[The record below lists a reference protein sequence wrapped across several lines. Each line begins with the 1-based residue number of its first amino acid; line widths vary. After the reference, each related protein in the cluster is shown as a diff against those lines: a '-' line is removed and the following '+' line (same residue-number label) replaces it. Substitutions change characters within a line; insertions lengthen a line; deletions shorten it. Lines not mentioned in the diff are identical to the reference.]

1 MGRQNQ
7 TRGTSNWDS
16 AKAGLRGVV
25 DSAPFGLGDYT
36 PAVVNAIID
45 AAHGKAFQ
53 SAFDRRL
60 NAEHAQNRY
69 DESVHPYARLAGKAA
84 GTLAQTAVPG
94 LALAKAVSAP
104 RMAVATRLMA
114 SEAGKLAGIGAGV
127 GVGTQGVGDVLRGKR
142 GSLGEYA
149 GSAIGGAAGVAAAL
163 AGKPHY
169 VGAVSGGVSAGVQDL
184 LDHGTGS
191 RQDLVRLASKVSTGA
206 ADGNVALLPGFGIM
220 RSIERLAPKKK
231 GQIGEMLAR
240 QRTRL
245 RGESVERGPP
255 RQYLRGGGYTVPDH
269 RVRTAAGDGIVEAKF
284 GASHAKKGLSRA
296 QTAARAQYGDLY
308 RVDHFLPRD
317 VLAGASV
324 PTGSI
329 LYQLRQG
336 NRSDRP
342 VKKGK

>member
-1 MGRQNQ
+1 MNRSSG
-7 TRGTSNWDS
+7 WES
-16 AKAGLRGVV
+16 AKAGLRGAV
-25 DSAPFGLGDYT
+25 DSAPLDLGDYI

-45 AAHGKAFQ
+45 ASHGKSFQ
-53 SAFDRRL
+53 TAFDRRFK
-60 NAEHAQNRY
+60 AEKAQNRY
-69 DESVHPYARLAGKAA
+69 DAAVHPHARVLGKAV
-84 GTLAQTAVPG
+84 GTGAQIAVPG
-94 LALAKAVSAP
+94 FALATATRAP
-104 RMAVATRLMA
+104 RMAVATRLLA

-169 VGAVSGGVSAGVQDL
+169 VGAVSGGISAGVQDL
-184 LDHGTGS
+184 LDQGVRS
-191 RQDLVRLASKVSTGA
+191 QQDLVRLAGRVRSGA
-206 ADGNVALLPGFGIM
+206 VDGNVALLPGFGIM
-220 RSIERLAPKKK
+220 RSIDRLAPKKK
-231 GQIGEMLAR
+231 GKVGEMLAR

-245 RGESVERGPP
+245 RGESVEQGPP

-269 RVRTAAGDGIVEAKF
+269 RVRTAAGIGIVEAKF

-296 QTAARAQYGDLY
+296 QTRAKTQYGDLY

-317 VLAGASV
+317 FMAGASV
-324 PTGSI
+324 PAGSI
-329 LYQLRQG
+329 LHQFRQG

>member
-1 MGRQNQ
+1 MGRHNQ
-7 TRGTSNWDS
+7 ARGTSNWDS

-25 DSAPFGLGDYT
+25 DSVPFGLGDYT

-45 AAHGKAFQ
+45 AAHGKSFQ

-60 NAEHAQNRY
+60 KAEHAQNRY
-69 DESVHPYARLAGKAA
+69 DEAVHPYARLTGKAA

-94 LALAKAVSAP
+94 LALAKTVSVP

-114 SEAGKLAGIGAGV
+114 SEAGKLAGMGAGV
-127 GVGTQGVGDVLRGKR
+127 GVGTQGVGDIVRGKR
-142 GSLGEYA
+142 GSLGDYA

-169 VGAVSGGVSAGVQDL
+169 VGAVTGGVAAGVQDL

-191 RQDLVRLASKVSTGA
+191 QQDLARLASKVSTGA
-206 ADGNVALLPGFGIM
+206 ADGNVALLPAFVLM
-220 RSIERLAPKKK
+220 RKIEKARPKTK
-231 GQIGEMLAR
+231 GDIGEMLAL

-245 RGESVERGPP
+245 RGESVVAGP
-255 RQYLRGGGYTVPDH
+255 RKQDLVGGRYTIVDH
-269 RVRTAAGDGIVEAKF
+269 RTRTRAGNGIAEAKF
-284 GASHAKKGLSRA
+284 GASYAKKGLSGS
-296 QTAARAQYGDLY
+296 QTIAKAQYGDLY

-329 LYQLRQG
+329 LYQFRQG